1 MGGREVAGAKLS
13 EEQLQFFNLLF
24 ASDNPFISV
33 MRNGERDFVKPDFLL
48 FSNVLK
54 VPCFTKKHLGARAR

>member
-54 VPCFTKKHLGARAR
+54 VPC